1 MSSFVLLL
9 VIVSMKGIGVTQEGV
24 FDTMNECFDA
34 REQLV
39 EQLGRPIVNYQAV
52 CVHWVD
58 DPEKLKRD

>member
-1 MSSFVLLL
+1 
-9 VIVSMKGIGVTQEGV
+9 MKGIGVTQEGV
-24 FDTMNECFDA
+24 FDTMNVCFDA

-58 DPEKLKRD
+58 DPEKFKRD